1 MNKIS
6 ILINWSRE
14 IDMYEN
20 FIKIIP
26 SDKVDIIINDIKT
39 LEKERKNNSS
49 DIEKTLTLQNKKFR
63 FFSEIFNKEKYKVLI
78 STGQASSLKISFY
91 SIFRF
96 IYGQLIGRF
105 LELQIYQKF

>member
-63 FFSEIFNKEKYKVLI
+63 FFSEIFNKLAFNINTFSLVSVKQIAPLKGLDEALI
-78 STGQASSLKISFY
+78 KA
-91 SIFRF
+91 
-96 IYGQLIGRF
+96 
-105 LELQIYQKF
+105 